1 MSINDSSQINALS
14 IKMQRIQQNIDK
26 YKKIVN
32 YLTDLNSNL
41 FNISSKIKNAITGCL
56 NGGFNDKGNPFG
68 NGLMEETLN
77 SVNYNISEINTLIS
91 KNTKQI
97 NQLESEIIIIK
108 DKIKQEKDRL
118 ILSDI

>member
-1 MSINDSSQINALS
+1 MNINDSSQINILS
-14 IKMQRIQQNIDK
+14 TKMQIIQQNIDK

-32 YLTDLNSNL
+32 YLTDLNSDL
-41 FNISSKIKNAITGCL
+41 SNISSKIKNAITGCL

-77 SVNYNISEINTLIS
+77 SVNYNINEINTLIS

-97 NQLESEIIIIK
+97 NQLESEISIIK
-108 DKIKQEKDRL
+108 EKIKQEKDRL
-118 ILSDI
+118 ILSDV

>member
-1 MSINDSSQINALS
+1 MNINDSSQINVLS
-14 IKMQRIQQNIDK
+14 TKMQRIQQNIDK

-32 YLTDLNSNL
+32 YLTDLNSDL
-41 FNISSKIKNAITGCL
+41 SNISGKIKNAITGCL

-108 DKIKQEKDRL
+108 DKIKKEKDKL
-118 ILSDI
+118 ILSDV